1 MRGDVPEELLEIAAA
16 QEGVIARRQALS
28 AGMSRGSLVSK
39 VRSGRWQPIY
49 PGVYAVFT
57 GSLPRLAQLWAVLL
71 WAGEDA
77 MLSHESAAEVLG
89 MLSRPARVIH
99 VSIPLAQRRL
109 RRIAGVRVHRSKY
122 LPDPALFPPGRLPV
136 TAPADTVLD
145 LINATTSAD
154 DMCGW
159 ITRGLA
165 KGGVSAESL
174 RAAMARRSRVRGRPD
189 IEILI
194 TEAVEGMQSPLEHRY
209 DRYVERAHGLPRS
222 TRQAPYT
229 KPGGTTGYRD
239 RYYEAYGVIVEL
251 DGRAD
256 HPDDR
261 RQFDTDR
268 DNAAV
273 VTDDARTLRYG
284 WRRVRWSP
292 CDTAIE
298 VAGTLRNH
306 GWTGHLRPCSPTCRA
321 RRTG

>member
-1 MRGDVPEELLEIAAA
+1 
-16 QEGVIARRQALS
+16 
-28 AGMSRGSLVSK
+28 MSRGSLVSK
-39 VRSGRWQPIY
+39 VRSGRWQPVY

-57 GSLPRLAQLWAVLL
+57 GPLPRLAQLWAVVL

-77 MLSHESAAEVLG
+77 VLSHESAAELHG
-89 MLSRPARVIH
+89 MLSRRTRVIH

-109 RRIAGVRVHRSKY
+109 RQVADVRVHRSSY
-122 LPDPALFPPGRLPV
+122 LPDPASFPPGRLPV
-136 TAPADTVLD
+136 TGPADTVLD
-145 LINATTSAD
+145 LIGAATNAD
-154 DMCGW
+154 DVCGW
-159 ITRGLA
+159 VTRGLDR
-165 KGGVSAESL
+165 GGVSAESL
-174 RAAMARRSRVRGRPD
+174 RAAMAHRSRLRGRTD

-194 TEAVEGMQSPLEHRY
+194 TEATEGMQSPLEHRY
-209 DRYVERAHGLPRS
+209 DHDVEHAHGLPRS

-229 KPGGTTGYRD
+229 KPSGMTGYRD
-239 RYYEAYGVIVEL
+239 RYYEGYRIIVEL

-261 RQFDTDR
+261 RQADTDR
-268 DNAAV
+268 DNAAA

-298 VAGTLRNH
+298 VAGALRNH

-321 RRTG
+321 RRAG